1 MERPLLLDRKYQN
14 DLLTF
19 LLHDFPLFEKTMKH
33 CEALRKEDDEKFIA
47 NIVYLEKH
55 GLIEDGPSIRF
66 SGTGDCF
73 VGGGDQPRITE
84 KGIDFILDDGGLGAI
99 LNVQTVKLHP
109 DTIRDLLANAVE
121 ASSLTQEQKDS
132 FLDQIKSVPADLAKD
147 LLGKL
152 VGKGADVALGQLTQI
167 TDLLL

>member
-1 MERPLLLDRKYQN
+1 
-14 DLLTF
+14 
-19 LLHDFPLFEKTMKH
+19 
-33 CEALRKEDDEKFIA
+33 
-47 NIVYLEKH
+47 
-55 GLIEDGPSIRF
+55 
-66 SGTGDCF
+66 
-73 VGGGDQPRITE
+73 
-84 KGIDFILDDGGLGAI
+84 
-99 LNVQTVKLHP
+99 
-109 DTIRDLLANAVE
+109 LANAVE